1 VLPLAG
7 RLTTPLPWLVAAA
20 AAAMIGGA
28 LWAALAV
35 EVRFVL
41 SNERLVALAEGDCPR
56 PLAADGLEARLVG
69 AVMASGLGD
78 GARPRVGTDAWEA
91 PAEAGPCALPYRL
104 EDGAYG
110 LLVARYG
117 EDARLA
123 TLDVFD
129 ALDERLAVGDA
140 PSWRIWLVREG
151 TRTYVLDGLHGRLYL
166 MRGQDV
172 STLRPVGRRR

>member
-20 AAAMIGGA
+20 AAATIGGA

-35 EVRFVL
+35 DVRFVL
-41 SNERLVALAEGDCPR
+41 SSERLVALAEAECPR
-56 PLAADGLEARLVG
+56 PLAGDGLEARLAA
-69 AVMASGLGD
+69 AVMARGQGD
-78 GARPRVGTDAWEA
+78 GRGPRVGPDAWEA

-104 EDGAYG
+104 DDGTYG
-110 LLVARYG
+110 LVVPRYG

-123 TLDVFD
+123 SLDVFD
-129 ALDERLAVGDA
+129 VLDERLAVGDA
-140 PSWRIWLVREG
+140 PSWRVWLLRDG
-151 TRTYVLDGLHGRLYL
+151 ARTYVLDGLHGRLYL

-172 STLRPVGRRR
+172 STLRPVGGRS